1 MLEFEHKIRVRY
13 AECDQMQFVH
23 HSVYATYFEEARTE
37 VLREI
42 GMIYSIMETEG
53 IIMPVRQMN
62 IKYHYAARYDDILR
76 IVVRLKA
83 LPLLKCELEYEVYN
97 EADQLLTTAE
107 MQLFFANK
115 DTLRP
120 MRLPEKYLKIMKNH
134 KS

>member
-76 IVVRLKA
+76 IVVRLKE
-83 LPLLKCELEYEVYN
+83 LPVLKCELEYEVYN